1 MKLAYLYGIDSVNP
15 YLSTYSHYPLTR
27 KISFVDKI
35 FDDKPLLIVG
45 INTAKKLYPNQINLD
60 KNHIKDNIYW
70 CYSPEEYLSEFLK
83 KYEEFILNIH
93 NNYLKI
99 LNFEIVDLFFKN
111 INKQNQLIDFLENS
125 NIDIY
130 YHLNKMLYCYSIKNN
145 KIYIINLYE
154 FIWFEKIKI
163 KELRD
168 FFKEKNYYDDCDY
181 KIYNYFINLF
191 QEQDSFFI
199 EKTIPYFI
207 YIKNKIKY
215 INIH

>member
-168 FFKEKNYYDDCDY
+168 FFKEKIYYDDCDY

>member
-1 MKLAYLYGIDSVNP
+1 MYQYL
-15 YLSTYSHYPLTR
+15 
-27 KISFVDKI
+27 F
-35 FDDKPLLIVG
+35 LIYQ
-45 INTAKKLYPNQINLD
+45 KLYPNQINLD

-168 FFKEKNYYDDCDY
+168 FFKEKIYYDDCDY